1 MKLAVIGG
9 GSTYTPEL
17 ADGLGRLAPQVTE
30 LVLVDPDE
38 ARLAAVGP
46 VSARIMRKH
55 GHQASV
61 RWTGDLDD
69 ALDGAAAQ
77 PGGPSRGER
86 RARRAA
92 EGDRP

>member
-38 ARLAAVGP
+38 TRLAAVGP
-46 VSARIMRKH
+46 VSARIM
-55 GHQASV
+55 
-61 RWTGDLDD
+61 
-69 ALDGAAAQ
+69 
-77 PGGPSRGER
+77 
-86 RARRAA
+86 
-92 EGDRP
+92 